1 MIVSAIL
8 ISLFTLADFATF
20 TYCRENSRGLYELQC
35 VQLDS
40 DAKGEV
46 KFKRRDADT
55 VNVQIQLSPAA
66 RDRFVAVLAAT
77 NYLEHGDTYESPR
90 KVADLGRKRLTVET
104 PSGKREATYNF
115 SDRKEVMDLTA
126 FFEALINQ
134 ETIGFDLDNAM
145 QFERLSIPKRL
156 DQIENEL
163 KSNRIGDPDRLITML
178 QKIEADQRVMNYA
191 RAQATKIIK
200 QIQTRK

>member
-1 MIVSAIL
+1 MIVSTIL
-8 ISLFTLADFATF
+8 ISLLTLADFATF
-20 TYCRENSRGLYELQC
+20 TYCRENSRGPYELQC
-35 VQLDS
+35 VQLDA
-40 DAKGEV
+40 DARGEV

-55 VNVQIQLSPAA
+55 VSVQIQLSPAA
-66 RDRFVAVLAAT
+66 RDRFVGALAAT

-90 KVADLGRKRLTVET
+90 KVADLGRKRLTVEM

-115 SDRKEVMDLTA
+115 SDRKEVVDLTA

>member
-8 ISLFTLADFATF
+8 ISFLTLADFATF

-35 VQLDS
+35 VQLDG

-55 VNVQIQLSPAA
+55 VNVKIQLSPAA
-66 RDRFVAVLAAT
+66 RDRFVGVLAAT

-90 KVADLGRKRLTVET
+90 KVADLGRKRLTIEM

-115 SDRKEVMDLTA
+115 SDRKEVVDLTA

-178 QKIEADQRVMNYA
+178 QKIEADQRIINYA
-191 RAQATKIIK
+191 RVRASKIIK

>member
-8 ISLFTLADFATF
+8 ISLFTLADFTSF

-35 VQLDS
+35 VQLDP

-66 RDRFVAVLAAT
+66 RDRFVGVLEST

-90 KVADLGRKRLTVET
+90 KVADLGRKHLTVEMT
-104 PSGKREATYNF
+104 SGKREAVYNF

-134 ETIGFDLDNAM
+134 ETIGFDLDNAI

-163 KSNRIGDPDRLITML
+163 KSNRIGDPDRLIARL
-178 QKIEADQRVMNYA
+178 QKIEADSRVMNYA
-191 RAQATKIIK
+191 RAQAGKIIK
-200 QIQTRK
+200 QIQARK

>member
-8 ISLFTLADFATF
+8 ISLFTFADFATF

-35 VQLDS
+35 VQLDP

-46 KFKRRDADT
+46 RFKRRDADT
-55 VNVQIQLSPAA
+55 VNVRIQLSPAA
-66 RDRFVAVLAAT
+66 RDRFAVVIAAT

-90 KVADLGRKRLTVET
+90 KVADLGRKRLTVEM
-104 PSGKREATYNF
+104 PSGRREATYNF

-134 ETIGFDLDNAM
+134 ETIGFDLDNAI

-163 KSNRIGDPDRLITML
+163 KSNRIGDPDRLIAML

-191 RAQATKIIK
+191 RAQAGKIIK